1 MRITTQML
9 NASMRKA
16 GLPISNVSLLNYI
29 NGSSSQSNSLLNALN
44 KNGIKVNNKDYEK
57 LKSLAESL
65 QESAEKVSAED
76 AFQEAR
82 TSGDKEPVYNNAQEM
97 VKNYNS
103 TIKAMKNTSSPL
115 NQFYRQMLG
124 DVAEESEDKLKEIG
138 ITKAADGT
146 LRIDKE
152 KLTAADVDKLEEVL
166 GADGS
171 FSSRISFLANR
182 IADNAKAN
190 AASASSQ
197 YNALGNNYFVAASKY
212 DFWG

>member
-76 AFQEAR
+76 AR